1 MIQLI
6 TQGIKVSV
14 ETQYEDTFYNNHKRQ
29 YAFSYTITIENQSEY
44 PVQLTSRYWMI
55 KDALNATEIVEGDGV
70 IGEQPIIDPG
80 EKHTYNSGCL
90 LNSPVGSMQGYYNM
104 LTPTRKIKVGI
115 PLFKLSAPF
124 AQN

>member
-14 ETQYEDTFYNNHKRQ
+14 ETHYEDSFYNNHKRQ
-29 YAFSYTITIENQSEY
+29 YAFSYIITIENQSEY

-80 EKHTYNSGCL
+80 EHHTYNSGCL
-90 LNSPVGSMQGYYNM
+90 LISPIGSMQGYYNM

-124 AQN
+124 ALN